1 VTRKPTRYT
10 GVYERSSA
18 ERMYKGRPD
27 ICFDVTYKVSG
38 RKVWEK
44 VGWASEG
51 YTAKLADQVRAERIR
66 SLRHGL
72 DLPKQRIA
80 PLFGDVAKKYLE
92 WLRIDKFKNIASDQ
106 SRYDNHLKTLF
117 ERKSLAEI
125 SPLDLERVKSKMTKA
140 EYTAQTIKHVL
151 TLFRRIVN
159 KAILWGLWD
168 GKNPVSKVS
177 LPRPNNIRQRFLSTN
192 EARILLTR
200 LKERSSTVHDM
211 ALLALHTGMRAG
223 EIFALRGCDLNFDHN
238 IITILDPKNGET
250 RQAYM
255 TDMVREM
262 LNNRKIKN
270 PEELVFSDRL
280 HKGKVKGISNT
291 FDKVVKDLGLNNGV
305 TDPRQKVIFHS
316 LRHTFASWLALQGES
331 LVTIRELLGHKS
343 YEMTKRYAHLIPD
356 EKRKATLRLE
366 TSFKQERE
374 LNIHVHD
381 N

>member
-1 VTRKPTRYT
+1 MTRKPTRYT
-10 GVYERSSA
+10 GVYERTST
-18 ERMYKGRPD
+18 ERIYKSKPD
-27 ICFDVTYKVSG
+27 ICFDVTYKVGG

-44 VGWASEG
+44 VGWVSEG

-92 WLRIDKFKNIASDQ
+92 WLKTDKSKNIASDQ
-106 SRYDNHLKTLF
+106 SRYDNHLKPRF

-140 EYTAQTIKHVL
+140 GYTAQTIKHVL
-151 TLFRRIVN
+151 ALFRRTVN

-177 LPRPNNIRQRFLSTN
+177 LPRPNNIRQRFLSTD
-192 EARILLTR
+192 EARILLDKLR
-200 LKERSSTVHDM
+200 EKSSTLHDM

-223 EIFALRGCDLNFDHN
+223 EIFALRACDLNFSHDV
-238 IITILDPKNGET
+238 ITILDPKNGET

-255 TDMVREM
+255 THMVHEM
-262 LNNRKIKN
+262 LIKRKTEN
-270 PEELVFSDRL
+270 PEVLVFTDRL
-280 HKGKVKGISNT
+280 HKNKIRGISNT

-305 TDPRQKVIFHS
+305 TDPRQKVTFHS